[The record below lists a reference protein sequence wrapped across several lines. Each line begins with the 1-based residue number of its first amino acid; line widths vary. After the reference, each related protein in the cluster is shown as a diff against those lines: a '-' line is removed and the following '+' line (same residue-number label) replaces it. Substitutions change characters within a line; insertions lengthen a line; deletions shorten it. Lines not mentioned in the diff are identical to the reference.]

1 MDPCD
6 LSGSK
11 NCEKQWDF
19 LQVSPLISQV
29 PFMHLT
35 ISDGMNMEALADWI
49 PEQGHM
55 EQILQLTHRRQTRSK
70 KQPLI
75 K

>member
-1 MDPCD
+1 M
-6 LSGSK
+6 G
-11 NCEKQWDF
+11 F
-19 LQVSPLISQV
+19 SPGVENVTRANPLTSQV
-29 PFMHLT
+29 PFTHLT
-35 ISDGMNMEALADWI
+35 ISDGMNMKALADWI

-70 KQPLI
+70 KQPLV